1 MHLVTLPSHGS
12 TAVFAGACFRF
23 ERPPDVAALPCP
35 PAVVPPGRDASPS
48 MSPAWSARDG
58 EPTGRA
64 DGNTFA

>member
-12 TAVFAGACFRF
+12 TSFGGACFRF
-23 ERPPDVAALPCP
+23 ERPPGVVLACPLAA
-35 PAVVPPGRDASPS
+35 VPPGSDASPS